1 MTGNFNFEIKLV
13 SELHF
18 NSDID
23 LVSKYLSLKFLIEI
37 FKSSTYSYLDKYH
50 WITKINWNAFLVFKH
65 KNPLE

>member
-50 WITKINWNAFLVFKH
+50 WITKIN
-65 KNPLE
+65 